1 MDKVYETV
9 LVIKPTI
16 EEDQLGK
23 VVDAV
28 KGLLKKNK
36 AKFLYEESW
45 GKKKLAYEIRKYKRA
60 YYHLIHFE
68 AGPEVIAKL
77 ERYYRLSEDI
87 IRSMTMIP
95 EPKAQK
101 ALEQKWMKKELLKKE
116 SADGKSE

>member
-1 MDKVYETV
+1 MRNIYETMM
-9 LVIKPTI
+9 VIKPTI
-16 EEDQLGK
+16 DESQIKDVIDKVKELFEKNDAEIIHEED
-23 VVDAV
+23 
-28 KGLLKKNK
+28 
-36 AKFLYEESW
+36 W
-45 GKKKLAYEIRKYKRA
+45 GKKKLAYEIRRYKRA